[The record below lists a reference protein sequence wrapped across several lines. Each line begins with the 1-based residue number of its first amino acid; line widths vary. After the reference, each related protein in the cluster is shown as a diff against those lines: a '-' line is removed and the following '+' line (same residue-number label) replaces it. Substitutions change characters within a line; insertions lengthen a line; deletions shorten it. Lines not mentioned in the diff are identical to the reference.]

1 MDILKQQRFSD
12 VMAIFAH
19 VIKKFSTNM
28 ICIFSIFLTY
38 TTFFK
43 LGPQNHAHR
52 KGRQIVKGEK
62 EIFGL
67 QAGFIAGLFCSAY
80 L

>member
-28 ICIFSIFLTY
+28 ILIFSIFLIY
-38 TTFFK
+38 TTFFR
-43 LGPQNHAHR
+43 LSSQNHAHR

-62 EIFGL
+62 EIFSL
-67 QAGFIAGLFCSAY
+67 LAGFIMG
-80 L
+80 